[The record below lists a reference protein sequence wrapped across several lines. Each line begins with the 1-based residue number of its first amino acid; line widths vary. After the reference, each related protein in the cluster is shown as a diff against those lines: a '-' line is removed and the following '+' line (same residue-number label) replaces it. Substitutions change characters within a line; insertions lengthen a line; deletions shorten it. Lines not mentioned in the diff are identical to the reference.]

1 MSQRFTMLLRRRLR
15 RSQMNQ
21 KQLLQALEKIG
32 MRPGRG
38 LGQNFLTDKNLLD
51 SIVRIADIKPTDRI
65 LEAGPGFGAL
75 TELMLAAGAKVWS
88 IEFDHRLAEY
98 LRKNLI
104 NENFTLI
111 EDDAVRTNLMGLMGN
126 EPFISV
132 ANLPYSISSIFV
144 TRLLEMPNPPQKM
157 VFMLQKEMA
166 MRLAATPGVKN
177 YGSLSVRT
185 QLLYDVRIAKIVP
198 PEVFTP
204 PPEVDSAIAVFDLK
218 KERPAPEVARLL
230 NGLVKVAFAQ
240 RRKQLGKVLGNN
252 YGKDITAA
260 AFAEIGIPHEI
271 RPEKLT
277 VDQFVQLTCA
287 MFKDKI

>member
-1 MSQRFTMLLRRRLR
+1 
-15 RSQMNQ
+15 MNQ
-21 KQLLQALEKIG
+21 TQLLQALEKIG

-38 LGQNFLTDKNLLD
+38 LGQNFLTDKNLLE
-51 SIVRIADIKPTDRI
+51 SIVRIAKIHPGDRI

-75 TELMLAAGAKVWS
+75 TELMLQAGAKVWS

-98 LRKNLI
+98 LRQNLKH
-104 NENFTLI
+104 ENFTLI
-111 EDDAVRTNLMGLMGN
+111 EDDAVRTNLLALMGK
-126 EPFISV
+126 EPFSSV

-144 TRLLEMPNPPQKM
+144 TRLLELPNPPQKM

-166 MRLAATPGVKN
+166 MRLAAVPGIKN

-185 QLLYDVRIAKIVP
+185 QLLYDVKIAKTVP

-204 PPEVDSAIAVFDLK
+204 PPEVYSAIAVFELK
-218 KERPAPEVARLL
+218 KERPTPEVARLL

-252 YGKDITAA
+252 YGKDLVAN
-260 AFAEIGIPHEI
+260 AFAKLNIPHEI

-277 VDQFVQLTCA
+277 VEDFVRLTET
-287 MFKDKI
+287 MFADKINQEQK

>member
-1 MSQRFTMLLRRRLR
+1 
-15 RSQMNQ
+15 MNQ
-21 KQLLQALEKIG
+21 TQLLQALEKIG

-51 SIVRIADIKPTDRI
+51 SIVRIANIKPGDRI

-75 TELMLAAGAKVWS
+75 TELMLQAGAKVWS

-98 LRKNLI
+98 LRNNLKH
-104 NENFTLI
+104 ENFTLI
-111 EDDAVRTNLMGLMGN
+111 EDDAVRTNIFGLMDS
-126 EPFISV
+126 EPFNSV

-144 TRLLEMPNPPQKM
+144 TRLLEIPNPPQKM

-166 MRLAATPGVKN
+166 MRLAATPGIKN

-185 QLLYDVRIAKIVP
+185 QVLYDVKIAKLVP

-204 PPEVDSAIAVFDLK
+204 PPDVDSAVAVFELK
-218 KERPAPEVARLL
+218 KERPAPEVVRLL

-252 YGKDITAA
+252 YGKEPVAA
-260 AFAEIGIPHEI
+260 AFAKIGIPHEI

-277 VDQFVQLTCA
+277 VDQFVELTKA
-287 MFKDKI
+287 MFPDKIKEC

>member
-1 MSQRFTMLLRRRLR
+1 
-15 RSQMNQ
+15 MNQ
-21 KQLLQALEKIG
+21 TQLLQALEKIG

-38 LGQNFLTDKNLLD
+38 LGQNFLTDKNLLE
-51 SIVRIADIKPTDRI
+51 SIVRIAKIQPGDRI

-75 TELMLAAGAKVWS
+75 TELMLQAGAKVWS

-98 LRKNLI
+98 LRQNLKH
-104 NENFTLI
+104 ENFTLI
-111 EDDAVRTNLMGLMGN
+111 EDDAVRTNLFALMGR
-126 EPFISV
+126 EHFSSV

-144 TRLLEMPNPPQKM
+144 TRLLELPNPPQKM

-166 MRLAATPGVKN
+166 MRLAAVPGIKN

-185 QLLYDVRIAKIVP
+185 QLLYDVKIAKTVP

-204 PPEVDSAIAVFDLK
+204 PPEVDSAIAVFELK
-218 KERPAPEVARLL
+218 KERPAPEVVRLL

-252 YGKDITAA
+252 YGKDLVAN
-260 AFAEIGIPHEI
+260 AFAKLNIPHEI

-277 VDQFVQLTCA
+277 VEDFVRLTET
-287 MFKDKI
+287 MFADKIAQEQK

>member
-1 MSQRFTMLLRRRLR
+1 
-15 RSQMNQ
+15 MNQ
-21 KQLLQALEKIG
+21 TQLLQALEKIG

-51 SIVRIADIKPTDRI
+51 SIVRIAGIKPGDRI

-75 TELMLAAGAKVWS
+75 TELMLKAGAKVWS

-98 LRKNLI
+98 LRNNLKD
-104 NENFTLI
+104 EKFTLI
-111 EDDAVRTNLMGLMGN
+111 EDDAVRTNLFGLMGS
-126 EPFISV
+126 EPFSSV

-144 TRLLEMPNPPQKM
+144 TRLLEIPNPPQKM

-185 QLLYDVRIAKIVP
+185 QVMYDVKIAKLVP

-204 PPEVDSAIAVFDLK
+204 PPEVDSAIAVFELK
-218 KERPAPEVARLL
+218 KERPTPETVRLL

-252 YGKDITAA
+252 YGKETVAA
-260 AFAEIGIPHEI
+260 AFNKIGIPHEI

-277 VDQFVQLTCA
+277 VEQFVELTQA
-287 MFKDKI
+287 MFPDKLQGSALNKD

>member
-1 MSQRFTMLLRRRLR
+1 
-15 RSQMNQ
+15 MNQ
-21 KQLLQALEKIG
+21 TQLMQALENIG

-38 LGQNFLTDKNLLD
+38 LGQNFLTDKNLLE
-51 SIVRIADIKPTDRI
+51 SIIRIAEIKPGENI

-75 TELMLAAGAKVWS
+75 TELMLQTGAKVTS

-98 LRKNLI
+98 LRKNLKH
-104 NENFTLI
+104 ENFTLI
-111 EDDAVRTNLMGLMGN
+111 EDDAVRTNLYELMGD

-166 MRLAATPGVKN
+166 MRLAAPPGIKN

-185 QLLYDVRIAKIVP
+185 QLLYNVRIAKTVP

-218 KERPAPEVARLL
+218 KERPAPEAVRLL

-240 RRKQLGKVLGNN
+240 RRKQLGKVLGSN
-252 YGKDITAA
+252 YGKDVTAA
-260 AFAEIGIPHEI
+260 AFATIGIPHEI

-277 VDQFVQLTCA
+277 VEQFLQLTYA
-287 MFKDKI
+287 MFPEKLNNMC

>member
-1 MSQRFTMLLRRRLR
+1 
-15 RSQMNQ
+15 MNQ
-21 KQLLQALEKIG
+21 TQLLQALEKIG

-38 LGQNFLTDKNLLD
+38 LGQNFLTDRNLLD
-51 SIVRIADIKPTDRI
+51 SIVRIAKIQPGDRI

-75 TELMLAAGAKVWS
+75 TELMLQAGAKVWS

-98 LRKNLI
+98 LRHNLKH
-104 NENFTLI
+104 ENFTLI
-111 EDDAVRTNLMGLMGN
+111 EDDAVRTNLFALMGN
-126 EPFISV
+126 EPFSSV

-144 TRLLEMPNPPQKM
+144 TRLLDLPNPPQKM

-166 MRLAATPGVKN
+166 MRLAAVPGIKN

-185 QLLYDVRIAKIVP
+185 QLLYDVKIAKTVP

-204 PPEVDSAIAVFDLK
+204 PPEVDSAIAVFELK
-218 KERPAPEVARLL
+218 KNRPAPEVARLL

-252 YGKDITAA
+252 YGKELVAN
-260 AFAEIGIPHEI
+260 AFAKLNIPHEI

-277 VDQFVQLTCA
+277 VEDFVRLTET
-287 MFKDKI
+287 MFADKLGKE

>member
-1 MSQRFTMLLRRRLR
+1 
-15 RSQMNQ
+15 MNQ
-21 KQLLQALEKIG
+21 TQLLQALEKIG

-38 LGQNFLTDKNLLD
+38 LGQNFLTDKNLLE
-51 SIVRIADIKPTDRI
+51 SIVRIAEIQVGERV

-75 TELMLAAGAKVWS
+75 TEIMLNAGAKVWS

-98 LRKNLI
+98 LRQNLKH
-104 NENFTLI
+104 ENFTLI
-111 EDDAVRTNLMGLMGN
+111 ENDAVRTDLMGLMGN
-126 EPFISV
+126 EPFSSI

-166 MRLAATPGVKN
+166 MRLAAVPGVKN

-185 QLLYDVRIAKIVP
+185 QLLYDVKIAKIVP

-204 PPEVDSAIAVFDLK
+204 PPEVDSAIAVFKLK
-218 KERPAPEVARLL
+218 KERPAPELARLL

-252 YGKDITAA
+252 YGKEITSA
-260 AFAEIGIPHEI
+260 AFQKLGIPHEI
-271 RPEKLT
+271 RPEKLS
-277 VDQFVQLTCA
+277 VEDFVKLTQT
-287 MFKDKI
+287 MFADKLG

>member
-1 MSQRFTMLLRRRLR
+1 
-15 RSQMNQ
+15 MNQ
-21 KQLLQALEKIG
+21 TQLLQALEKIG

-38 LGQNFLTDKNLLD
+38 LGQNFLTDKNLLE
-51 SIVRIADIKPTDRI
+51 SIVRIAKIQPGDRI

-75 TELMLAAGAKVWS
+75 TELMLQAGAKVWS

-98 LRKNLI
+98 LRQNLKH
-104 NENFTLI
+104 ENFTLI
-111 EDDAVRTNLMGLMGN
+111 EDDAVRTNLFALMGR
-126 EPFISV
+126 EPFSSV

-144 TRLLEMPNPPQKM
+144 TRLLELPNPPQKM

-166 MRLAATPGVKN
+166 MRLAAVPGIKN

-185 QLLYDVRIAKIVP
+185 QLLYDVKIAKTVP

-204 PPEVDSAIAVFDLK
+204 PPEVDSAIAVFELK
-218 KERPAPEVARLL
+218 KERPAPEVVRLL

-252 YGKDITAA
+252 YGKDLVANA
-260 AFAEIGIPHEI
+260 LAKLNIPHEI

-277 VDQFVQLTCA
+277 VEDFVRLTET
-287 MFKDKI
+287 MFADKIAQEQK

>member
-1 MSQRFTMLLRRRLR
+1 
-15 RSQMNQ
+15 MNQ
-21 KQLLQALEKIG
+21 TQLLQALEKIG

-38 LGQNFLTDKNLLD
+38 LGQNFLTDKNLLE
-51 SIVRIADIKPTDRI
+51 SIVRIAKIQPGDRI

-75 TELMLAAGAKVWS
+75 TELMLQAGAKVWS

-98 LRKNLI
+98 LRQNLKH
-104 NENFTLI
+104 ENFTLI
-111 EDDAVRTNLMGLMGN
+111 EDDAVRTNLFALMGK
-126 EPFISV
+126 EPFSSV

-144 TRLLEMPNPPQKM
+144 TRLLELPNPPQKM

-166 MRLAATPGVKN
+166 MRLAAVPGIKN

-185 QLLYDVRIAKIVP
+185 QLLYDVKIAKTVP

-204 PPEVDSAIAVFDLK
+204 PPEVDSAIAVFELK
-218 KERPAPEVARLL
+218 KERPTPEVARLL

-252 YGKDITAA
+252 YGKDLVANT
-260 AFAEIGIPHEI
+260 FAKLNIPHEI

-277 VDQFVQLTCA
+277 VEDFVRLTET
-287 MFKDKI
+287 MFADKLNQEQK

>member
-1 MSQRFTMLLRRRLR
+1 
-15 RSQMNQ
+15 MNQ
-21 KQLLQALEKIG
+21 TQLLQALEKIG

-51 SIVRIADIKPTDRI
+51 SIVRIADISANDRI

-75 TELMLAAGAKVWS
+75 TELMLQTGAKVWS

-98 LRKNLI
+98 LRENLKH
-104 NENFTLI
+104 ENFTLI
-111 EDDAVRTNLMGLMGN
+111 EDDAVRTNLYKLMGD
-126 EPFISV
+126 EPFSSV

-144 TRLLEMPNPPQKM
+144 TRLLELPNPPQKM

-166 MRLAATPGVKN
+166 MRLAATPGIKN

-185 QLLYDVRIAKIVP
+185 QLLYDVKIAKIVP

-204 PPEVDSAIAVFDLK
+204 PPDVDSAIAVFKLK
-218 KERPAPEVARLL
+218 PNRPAPELARLL

-252 YGKDITAA
+252 YGKKITAA
-260 AFAEIGIPHEI
+260 AFEKIGIPHEI

-277 VDQFVQLTCA
+277 VEQFVELTKA
-287 MFKDKI
+287 MFPDKLNS

>member
-1 MSQRFTMLLRRRLR
+1 
-15 RSQMNQ
+15 MNQ
-21 KQLLQALEKIG
+21 TQLLQALEKIG

-51 SIVRIADIKPTDRI
+51 SIVRIANIKPSDRI

-75 TELMLAAGAKVWS
+75 TELMLQTGAKVWS

-98 LRKNLI
+98 LRQNMKH
-104 NENFTLI
+104 ENFTLI
-111 EDDAVRTNLMGLMGN
+111 EDDAVRTDLYKLMGD

-144 TRLLEMPNPPQKM
+144 TRLLELPNPPQKM

-166 MRLAATPGVKN
+166 MRLAATPGIKN

-185 QLLYDVRIAKIVP
+185 QLLYDVRIAKTVP

-218 KERPAPEVARLL
+218 KERPAPQTARLL

-252 YGKDITAA
+252 YGKELVAN
-260 AFAEIGIPHEI
+260 AFAALNIPHEI

-277 VDQFVQLTCA
+277 VNDFVRLTET
-287 MFKDKI
+287 MFADRL

>member
-1 MSQRFTMLLRRRLR
+1 
-15 RSQMNQ
+15 MNQ
-21 KQLLQALEKIG
+21 TQLLQALEKIG

-38 LGQNFLTDKNLLD
+38 LGQNFLTDRNLLD
-51 SIVRIADIKPTDRI
+51 SIVRIAKIQPGDRI

-75 TELMLAAGAKVWS
+75 TELMLQAGAKVWS

-98 LRKNLI
+98 LRQNLKH
-104 NENFTLI
+104 ENFTLI
-111 EDDAVRTNLMGLMGN
+111 EDDAVRTNLFALMGN
-126 EPFISV
+126 EPFSSV

-144 TRLLEMPNPPQKM
+144 TRLLDLPNPPQKM

-166 MRLAATPGVKN
+166 MRLAAVPGIKN

-185 QLLYDVRIAKIVP
+185 QLLYDVKIAKTVP

-204 PPEVDSAIAVFDLK
+204 PPEVDSAIAVFELK
-218 KERPAPEVARLL
+218 KNRPAPEVARLL

-252 YGKDITAA
+252 YGKELVAN
-260 AFAEIGIPHEI
+260 AFAKLNIPHEI

-277 VDQFVQLTCA
+277 VEDFVRLTET
-287 MFKDKI
+287 MFADKLGKE

>member
-1 MSQRFTMLLRRRLR
+1 
-15 RSQMNQ
+15 MNQ
-21 KQLLQALEKIG
+21 KQLLDALEKIG

-51 SIVRIADIKPTDRI
+51 SIVRIANIKPDDRI

-75 TELMLAAGAKVWS
+75 TELMLQAGAKVWS

-98 LRKNLI
+98 LRNNLKH
-104 NENFTLI
+104 ENFTLI
-111 EDDAVRTNLMGLMGN
+111 EDDAVRTNLFGLMGN
-126 EPFISV
+126 EPFSSV

-144 TRLLEMPNPPQKM
+144 TRLLEIPNPPQKM

-166 MRLAATPGVKN
+166 MRLAAVPGIKN

-185 QLLYDVRIAKIVP
+185 QVMYDVKIAKTVP

-204 PPEVDSAIAVFDLK
+204 PPEVDSAIAVFELK
-218 KERPAPEVARLL
+218 KERPPAEVIRLL

-252 YGKDITAA
+252 YGKDVVAD
-260 AFAEIGIPHEI
+260 AFNKVGIPHEI

-277 VDQFVQLTCA
+277 VDQFVELTKA
-287 MFKDKI
+287 IFSDKLQTL

>member
-1 MSQRFTMLLRRRLR
+1 
-15 RSQMNQ
+15 MNQ
-21 KQLLQALEKIG
+21 SQLLKTLEKIG

-38 LGQNFLTDKNLLD
+38 LGQNFLTDKNLLE
-51 SIVRIADIKPTDRI
+51 SIVRIANIQPGDRI

-75 TELMLAAGAKVWS
+75 TELMLQSGAKVTS
-88 IEFDHRLAEY
+88 IEFDHRIAEY
-98 LRKNLI
+98 LRENMVHP
-104 NENFTLI
+104 NFTLI
-111 EDDAVRTNLMGLMGN
+111 EDDAVRVNLYALMGT
-126 EPFISV
+126 EPFSSV

-144 TRLLEMPNPPQKM
+144 TRLLELPNPPEKM

-185 QLLYDVRIAKIVP
+185 QLLYDVKIAKFVP

-204 PPEVDSAIAVFDLK
+204 PPEVDSAVAVFTLK
-218 KERPAPEVARLL
+218 DKLPEPRIARFL
-230 NGLVKVAFAQ
+230 NGMVKVAFAQ

-252 YGKDITAA
+252 YGKEVIAD
-260 AFAEIGIPHEI
+260 AFAQLGIAHEI

-277 VDQFVQLTCA
+277 VDQFLELATVLC
-287 MFKDKI
+287 KS

>member
-1 MSQRFTMLLRRRLR
+1 
-15 RSQMNQ
+15 MNQ
-21 KQLLQALEKIG
+21 SQLLQALEKIG

-38 LGQNFLTDKNLLD
+38 LGQNFLTDRNLLE
-51 SIVRIADIKPTDRI
+51 SIVRIANIKPGDRV

-75 TELMLAAGAKVWS
+75 TELMLEAGAKVWS

-98 LRKNLI
+98 LRQNLKH
-104 NENFTLI
+104 ENFTLI
-111 EDDAVRTNLMGLMGN
+111 EDDAVRTNLFGLMGK
-126 EPFISV
+126 EPFSSI

-144 TRLLEMPNPPQKM
+144 TRLLELPNPPQKM

-166 MRLAATPGVKN
+166 MRLAAVPGIKN

-185 QLLYDVRIAKIVP
+185 QVLYDVKIAKTVP

-204 PPEVDSAIAVFDLK
+204 PPEVDSAVAVFELK
-218 KERPAPEVARLL
+218 KNHPEPEVIRLL
-230 NGLVKVAFAQ
+230 NGLVKTAFAQ

-252 YGKDITAA
+252 YGKENVAA
-260 AFAEIGIPHEI
+260 AFQKIGIPHEI

-277 VDQFVQLTCA
+277 VEQFVELTRV
-287 MFKDKI
+287 MFTDKLTK